1 MRERRVTMEADRDL
15 DLIGMEII
23 THAGNARSLAIEAI
37 RAAKAGDFGQAEA
50 NLKACESEMVEA
62 HHFQTDLLASEAQ
75 GTPIPVSIFMVHA
88 QDHIMNAMTVKDL
101 AVELVEIIK
110 QMN

>member
-1 MRERRVTMEADRDL
+1 MEDRDI

-37 RAAKAGDFGQAEA
+37 REARTGNFAQAEA
-50 NLKACESEMVEA
+50 KLKECEDEMVEA

-75 GTPIPVSIFMVHA
+75 GNPVPVGIFMVHA

-101 AVELVEIIK
+101 TVELIEMMK
-110 QMN
+110 KTN

>member
-1 MRERRVTMEADRDL
+1 MEEDREL

-37 RAAKAGDFGQAEA
+37 RAARAGDFSQAEA
-50 NLKACESEMVEA
+50 KLKECEEEMVEA

-75 GTPIPVSIFMVHA
+75 GNPVPVGIFMVHA

-101 AVELVEIIK
+101 TVELIAMMK
-110 QMN
+110 MMNKTN